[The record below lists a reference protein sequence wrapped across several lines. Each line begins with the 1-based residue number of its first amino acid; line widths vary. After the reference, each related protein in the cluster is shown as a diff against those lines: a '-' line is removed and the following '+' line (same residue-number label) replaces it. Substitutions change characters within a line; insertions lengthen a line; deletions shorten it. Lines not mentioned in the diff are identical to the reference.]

1 LLREAGVPLV
11 FDDEHLCYELTS
23 ASILPPTS
31 FTPSEALALIL
42 LCQELG
48 NSPGVP
54 FCGSARSAALKVEST
69 LPQRL
74 RDHLRE
80 VTRAVSIK
88 LAPTNPL
95 DAHQSTYETLL
106 SAIARRRAVR
116 IRYDSFTEW
125 EVIATKLKPYR
136 LVFSRRSWYV
146 IGRSSL
152 HRATRTFNL
161 GRMKAVET
169 LDERYA
175 IPSRFSLDRFLGNAW
190 HLIPENGPDHEVHIR
205 FQPLVA
211 GNVAEVL
218 WHKTQRI
225 ERRADGSLDYYA
237 TVSGLGEISWWVLG
251 YGDQAEVIAP
261 VALRRRVA
269 DCVAR
274 MQALYRDSQ
283 NGHGDSLPIEAKPE
297 RKRLP
302 SRHLITKASHVSP
315 SSGRRRKSSA

>member
-1 LLREAGVPLV
+1 
-11 FDDEHLCYELTS
+11 
-23 ASILPPTS
+23 
-31 FTPSEALALIL
+31 
-42 LCQELG
+42 LG

-54 FCGSARSAALKVEST
+54 FCGPARSAALKVEST

-116 IRYDSFTEW
+116 VRYDSFTEW

-161 GRMKAVET
+161 GRMKSVET
-169 LDERYA
+169 LDERYT
-175 IPSRFSLDRFLGNAW
+175 IPSRFSLDRFLRNAW
-190 HLIPENGPDHEVHIR
+190 HLIPEEGPDHEVHIR

-225 ERRADGSLDYYA
+225 ERHDDGSLDFFA

-261 VALRRRVA
+261 VALRRRIA

-274 MQALYRDSQ
+274 MHVQYSDGRNGDS
-283 NGHGDSLPIEAKPE
+283 DSLPIAAKALRRRP
-297 RKRLP
+297 P
-302 SRHLITKASHVSP
+302 SPHLLSKASRVVP
-315 SSGRRRKSSA
+315 TARRRGQSSA